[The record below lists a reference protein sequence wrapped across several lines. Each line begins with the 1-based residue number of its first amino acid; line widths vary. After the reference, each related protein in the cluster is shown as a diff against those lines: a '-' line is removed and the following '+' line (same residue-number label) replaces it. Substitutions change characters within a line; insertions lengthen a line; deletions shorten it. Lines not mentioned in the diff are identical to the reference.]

1 MNNKSLVKIINLE
14 LTILT
19 DFIEDFNKD
28 GNVDYN
34 DIDLTLSKVKDI
46 HDKLLLL
53 KDSNVLES
61 LPENKDVKVSEES
74 AIIKPEQKEVEVEIE
89 DEKPAIDILNAVTP
103 SDDEVLPKDAYKDTS
118 VEVEEQEVE
127 SVEAE
132 ITEVIKSSE
141 EEQKIIIVDPTE
153 SDTAITSSEQ
163 DAVGEE
169 EQSNNGGKIMA
180 DTFLSTTPSINDM
193 LSSIKDD
200 KNLASKLK
208 DSPIS
213 NLKQV
218 IKLNDK
224 IWYISDLFN
233 NSSADYE
240 KAIDVVN
247 ESENL
252 DSALEY
258 LFNNFAWDQNKKSTI
273 SFLELVFRRF
283 AQQ

>member
-1 MNNKSLVKIINLE
+1 M
-14 LTILT
+14 
-19 DFIEDFNKD
+19 
-28 GNVDYN
+28 
-34 DIDLTLSKVKDI
+34 
-46 HDKLLLL
+46 
-53 KDSNVLES
+53 
-61 LPENKDVKVSEES
+61 
-74 AIIKPEQKEVEVEIE
+74 
-89 DEKPAIDILNAVTP
+89 
-103 SDDEVLPKDAYKDTS
+103 
-118 VEVEEQEVE
+118 
-127 SVEAE
+127 
-132 ITEVIKSSE
+132 
-141 EEQKIIIVDPTE
+141 
-153 SDTAITSSEQ
+153 
-163 DAVGEE
+163 GEE